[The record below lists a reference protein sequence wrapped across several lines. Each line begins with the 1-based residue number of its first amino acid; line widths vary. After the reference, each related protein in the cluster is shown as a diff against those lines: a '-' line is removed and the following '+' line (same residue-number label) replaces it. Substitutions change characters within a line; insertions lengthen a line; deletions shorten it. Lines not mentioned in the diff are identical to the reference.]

1 MQAMPTTKQGDVMKR
16 YEVLARETVI
26 YSIYVEA
33 DNEEKAKELAKLYI
47 SEGDGNIDY
56 TQDFMIDGV
65 YEEGVI

>member
-1 MQAMPTTKQGDVMKR
+1 MKR

-33 DNEEKAKELAKLYI
+33 DNEEKAKELAKFYI

>member
-1 MQAMPTTKQGDVMKR
+1 MKR

-33 DNEEKAKELAKLYI
+33 DNEEQAKELAKLYI
-47 SEGDGNIDY
+47 GEENIDY

>member
-1 MQAMPTTKQGDVMKR
+1 MKR